1 MGRGESAAIKVVGVW
16 KRYSGRWV
24 LRNIN
29 LRVEQGDKLVVI
41 GPNGSGKST
50 LIKILMGLTRPDK
63 GVVRVFDADVREAGF
78 DRMRHNI
85 GFMPE
90 KTTLPGS
97 MTVEDY
103 LAMFSELRGCDYSD
117 VAEALGLNV
126 FYRAKINTLSQG
138 YKRRLMLA
146 ASLLCKPQ
154 LVVLDEPYANIDV
167 GSRFA
172 IDEFLQ
178 VYAKNLTLLMTT
190 HIKPGLSRFR
200 SVLII
205 GGIIVGDLVYEDDYV
220 EILLKCRN
228 EHKILRISATSK
240 NNYSEL
246 VKLNKMLQRQCMVE
260 DLNIVTFDKLLY
272 NLLKHSQHHN
282 TD

>member
-1 MGRGESAAIKVVGVW
+1 MGRGESVAIKVVGVW

-29 LRVEQGDKLVVI
+29 LRVEQGDKLVVV

-63 GVVRVFDADVREAGF
+63 GVVRVFGEDVREAGF

-228 EHKILRISATSK
+228 EYKVLRISATSK

-246 VKLNKMLQRQCMVE
+246 VKLNKMLQRQCVVE
-260 DLNIVTFDKLLY
+260 DLDIVTFDKLLY
-272 NLLKHSQHHN
+272 NLLKHSQQHN